1 MHVNVVVP
9 VTKYTFEHPGVTEH
23 WYWQR
28 HRNTLCANVDLE
40 PFTWNTMNAGFN
52 AFAYLMPL
60 LPVELK
66 SMLALG
72 AMQTRVVVGPV
83 YAEVVVDR

>member
-1 MHVNVVVP
+1 
-9 VTKYTFEHPGVTEH
+9 
-23 WYWQR
+23 
-28 HRNTLCANVDLE
+28 
-40 PFTWNTMNAGFN
+40 MNAGFN

-66 SMLALG
+66 SKLALG